1 MSNWGFI
8 LLLFFLV
15 YLADRF
21 RNWLEIATYK
31 PDPPTR
37 EDRMAALKRKWK
49 EEEERKRRYIDIVAV
64 ATLYKFER
72 SNKPAEYVWKA
83 TDIEEVTHEGEP
95 IAYKIYKS
103 SHKDGLWYR
112 YTPVEKNVRVRLRVS
127 FHWLNEGEPTYAAP
141 IIFYRHTET
150 GVIQRWQPL
159 GRGEYVTPLG
169 AWTHVEHTR
178 VERLGQWTL

>member
-1 MSNWGFI
+1 MNNWGFI
-8 LLLFFLV
+8 LLLIFLV
-15 YLADRF
+15 YLADKF
-21 RNWLEIATYK
+21 RNWLEIETYK
-31 PDPPTR
+31 PDPPTQTER
-37 EDRMAALKRKWK
+37 WEAVKRRLK

-72 SNKPAEYVWKA
+72 SNKPDEYVWKA
-83 TDIEEVTHEGEP
+83 TNIEKVTDPTTHEP

-103 SHKDGLWYR
+103 SHRDGLWYK
-112 YTPVEKNVRVRLRVS
+112 YTPIEKNVRVRMRVS
-127 FHWLNEGEPTYAAP
+127 FHWLNEGEPLFSAP

-169 AWTHVEHTR
+169 VWTHVEHAR
-178 VERLGQWTL
+178 VERLG

>member
-8 LLLFFLV
+8 LLLIFLV

-21 RNWLEIATYK
+21 RNWLEIETYK
-31 PDPPTR
+31 PDPPTQAER
-37 EDRMAALKRKWK
+37 WEAVKRRLK
-49 EEEERKRRYIDIVAV
+49 EEEENKRRYIDIVAV

-72 SNKPAEYVWKA
+72 SNKPHEYVWKA
-83 TDIEEVTHEGEP
+83 TEIEEVTHEGEP
-95 IAYKIYKS
+95 IVYKIYKGTYENTLTS
-103 SHKDGLWYR
+103 R

-127 FHWLNEGEPTYAAP
+127 MGWVKEGEPLFAVP

-159 GRGEYVTPLG
+159 GRGEYITPLG
-169 AWTHVEHTR
+169 VWTHVEHTR
-178 VERLGQWTL
+178 VERLG

>member
-31 PDPPTR
+31 PDPPTH

-72 SNKPAEYVWKA
+72 TEKPAEYVWKV
-83 TDIEEVTHEGEP
+83 TDIQEVTQNSEP
-95 IAYKIYKS
+95 LQYKIYKGTYDDTLS
-103 SHKDGLWYR
+103 YR
-112 YTPVEKNVRVRLRVS
+112 YSPVEKNVPVKLRVS
-127 FHWLNEGEPTYAAP
+127 YHWGEGVEAGIAAP
-141 IIFYRHTET
+141 IIFYRHDKS
-150 GVIQRWQPL
+150 GVIQKWQPL
-159 GRGEYVTPLG
+159 GRGDYVTPLG
-169 AWTHVEHTR
+169 VWTHVEHTR
-178 VERLGQWTL
+178 VERLR